1 MVIGKKRAV
10 GIDIMRLVCAILVVS
25 IHTRSCADINTNIDF
40 WINDFI
46 ARIAVPFF
54 FMTSGYYFYSKY
66 TNDNKYLLKYLKNII
81 SIYIIW
87 SIFYIGWDIFLLA
100 RGAEVSVGYFFSL
113 VKRLFLTGSNTILW
127 YIPSL
132 VISIIFVSIFIK
144 KQKYQLLI
152 IISGILFVLG
162 LLGDSYFFIIKDTKL
177 IQLVNIYNIIFL
189 STRNGFC
196 MAVPFITI
204 GVCLNRWSLY
214 NVLKKRI
221 KIIIP
226 LGLIMV
232 LEAYL
237 LKYKLNVI
245 TFNMYF
251 TSILVYPL
259 IFILILKFNTRAK
272 YKFKYIRDLSM
283 NIYFSHGMF
292 LIVYR
297 YIFNYFNINS
307 GFGISFIKF
316 ILVTISSTLFSL
328 GIILIKNIIDN
339 RRFLQSNI
347 IVNNKIN
354 Y

>member
-1 MVIGKKRAV
+1 MDKRRAV
-10 GIDIMRLVCAILVVS
+10 GIDIMRLICAILVIS
-25 IHTRSCADINTNIDF
+25 IHTRSCVDISANIDF
-40 WINDFI
+40 WVNDFI

-54 FMTSGYYFYSKY
+54 FITSGYYFYDKY
-66 TNDNKYLLKYLKNII
+66 TNDNKYLVKYLKNII

-87 SIFYIGWDIFLLA
+87 SIFYIGWDIFLQA
-100 RGAEVSVGYFFSL
+100 RGAEISVGYFFNL
-113 VKRLFLTGSNTILW
+113 VKRVLLTGRNTILW

-189 STRNGFC
+189 TTRNGFC

-204 GVCLNRWSLY
+204 GVCINRWNLY

-237 LKYKLNVI
+237 LKYKLNVT

-251 TSILVYPL
+251 TSILVYPF
-259 IFILILKFNTRAK
+259 IFILMLRFNTREE

-283 NIYFSHGMF
+283 NIYFSHGIF
-292 LIVYR
+292 LIIYR
-297 YIFNYFNINS
+297 YIFNYFDING

-316 ILVTISSTLFSL
+316 ILVILSSVLFCL
-328 GIILIKNIIDN
+328 IINYIKNIIN
-339 RRFLQSNI
+339 NKRFLQSNI